1 MMTKEEA
8 QEIWDLIKDIEVAIL
23 TNQSG
28 RFLRGRPM
36 YRVQQHFDG
45 TIWFFTPRASDKV
58 EELEAHPQVCLSYSD
73 ADKGVFV
80 SLSGT
85 AGFIEDRTLIHKF
98 WNSSA
103 ENMFAK
109 GLDDP
114 EITLLEV
121 HVEFAEVW
129 DTKQS
134 AMKTLFR
141 QVRSRLSEADES
153 AKENKGWGENRKYP
167 LN

>member
-8 QEIWDLIKDIEVAIL
+8 QEIWDLIKDIEVAIVI
-23 TNQSG
+23 NQSG

-36 YRVQQHFDG
+36 YRVQEQFDG

-58 EELEAHPQVCLSYSD
+58 EELEINPQVCLSYSE

-85 AGFIEDRTLIHKF
+85 AGFIEDRTLIRKF
-98 WNSSA
+98 WNSRA

-109 GLDDP
+109 GLNDP

-129 DTKQS
+129 DARQS
-134 AMKTLFR
+134 IMKTLFR
-141 QVRSRLSEADES
+141 QVRSRLSEADGS
-153 AKENKGWGENRKYP
+153 MRENNGWGENRKYP